1 MATMFEPNRR
11 GMAMGPA
18 ATTTTVRIPKE
29 ISAEI
34 ARIAALRGQ
43 SSGDL
48 LVEAWKAFLADH
60 KDIFARQMEE
70 VADIIRGGT
79 TEDLAAFISQDV
91 DARAAAAAESA
102 AQAAD

>member
-1 MATMFEPNRR
+1 
-11 GMAMGPA
+11 MGS

-29 ISAEI
+29 ISAEV

-48 LVEAWKAFLADH
+48 LVEAWKGFLENH
-60 KDIFARQMEE
+60 KDVFARQMEE
-70 VADIIRGGT
+70 VADIIRTGT

-91 DARAAAAAESA
+91 DVRAEAAAAA
-102 AQAAD
+102 AQQATE